1 MTITLGILVGVS
13 ALALVVGVVI
23 VNRLVLIC
31 QPNEVLVFS
40 GSERRQG
47 NRRVGYR
54 VVQGGRAF
62 RIPLFETVS
71 SLDLRNMVIDIRVD
85 GAYSKGG
92 IPLSV
97 EGVANVKVASAEPF
111 LGNAIVRFIGKPR
124 RMIEQ
129 IAKETLEGNLRGVL
143 ATLTPEEVN
152 QDRVKFATSLL
163 HEADLELKKL
173 GLVLDTLKIQS
184 VYDQI
189 GFLDSLGRKQS
200 AELTMSSRIAEAEN
214 HAMAQI
220 RDAENKERKEI
231 ARIEAE
237 MELAK
242 AEADRRIVDAMSRRE
257 AVVAEER
264 AEVAAMVA
272 RAEAELAVERARVE
286 KVRLELIADR
296 VKSAEAE
303 REQMVQKARADAA
316 QTVEDGKATAAALLA
331 VHDAWSAAGPD
342 AARMFVAQNLKL
354 WTDKLLSGARQ
365 LHVDAL
371 TVIDDRARAT
381 GSEVA
386 VDARILSEKL
396 RHTVG
401 VDVPRLLSTLSGQTS

>member
-1 MTITLGILVGVS
+1 MITIAVLVGVS
-13 ALALVVGVVI
+13 LLAIVSGIII

-40 GSERRQG
+40 GSQRRQG
-47 NRRVGYR
+47 NRVVGYR

-62 RIPLFETVS
+62 RIPLLEKVS

-111 LGNAIVRFIGKPR
+111 LGNAIVRFLNKPR
-124 RMIEQ
+124 RMIET

-163 HEADLELKKL
+163 HEADAELKRL

-189 GFLDSLGRKQS
+189 GYLDSLGRKQS
-200 AELTMSSRIAEAEN
+200 ADLTMSSRIAEAQN
-214 HAMAQI
+214 KAMSEI
-220 RDAENKERKEI
+220 RDAANKERKEF
-231 ARIEAE
+231 ARLDAE
-237 MELAK
+237 IELAK
-242 AEADRRIVDAMSRRE
+242 ADAERRIVDATSRRE

-264 AEVAAMVA
+264 AEIAAQVA
-272 RAEAELAVERARVE
+272 RAEADLTVERARVE

-316 QTVEDGKATAAALLA
+316 QTIEDGKATASALLA
-331 VHDAWSAAGPD
+331 VRDAWAAAGPD
-342 AARMFVAQNLKL
+342 AGQMFVARNLKL
-354 WTDKLLSGARQ
+354 WTDKLLAGARQ
-365 LHVDAL
+365 LHVDQL
-371 TVIDDRARAT
+371 TVIDDSA
-381 GSEVA
+381 GSRKSDVV
-386 VDARILSEKL
+386 VDAKVLSEKL
-396 RHTVG
+396 RHTTG
-401 VDVPRLLSTLSGQTS
+401 LDVPKLLSSLGGQTA